1 MWGETMTA
9 TDYGNLAYL
18 VLLGAVIVFWFFIQN
33 RQSLNKT
40 LQHGA
45 VWGLIF
51 VGVVAAFGLWG
62 DIRQTAQP
70 QQLVMEDAGRIEV
83 PRGPDG
89 HYYLMLDINGTPVR
103 FVVDTGATGMV
114 LTQDDAARIGLT
126 EDDMIFYSEAMTAN
140 GPVRTAPVRLEDVA
154 LGPFHG
160 RDVRAFVNEGEMS
173 KSLLGMEYLNRFAR
187 LEINGGRLILE
198 R

>member
-1 MWGETMTA
+1 MSGME
-9 TDYGNLAYL
+9 YGNLAYL
-18 VLLGAVIVFWFFIQN
+18 VLLAAVLVFWFFIQN

-51 VGVVAAFGLWG
+51 LGVIAAVGLWG
-62 DIRQTAQP
+62 DIRQTVQP
-70 QQLVMEDAGRIEV
+70 QQLVMTDAGRIEV

-89 HYYLMLDINGTPVR
+89 HYYLTLTINDAPVR
-103 FVVDTGATGMV
+103 FVVDTGATSMV
-114 LTQDDAARIGLT
+114 LTQADAARVGLAE
-126 EDDMIFYSEAMTAN
+126 EDVIFYTEAMTAN
-140 GPVRTAPVRLEDVA
+140 GVVRTAPVRLDDVA
-154 LGPFHG
+154 LGPFHD
-160 RDVRAFVNEGEMS
+160 RNVRAFVNEGEMT

-187 LEINGGRLILE
+187 LEIINGRLILE

>member
-1 MWGETMTA
+1 M
-9 TDYGNLAYL
+9 DYGNLAYL
-18 VLLGAVIVFWFFIQN
+18 ILLGAVIVFWFFVQN

-40 LQHGA
+40 LQQGA

-51 VGVVAAFGLWG
+51 VGVIAAVGLWG
-62 DIRQTAQP
+62 DIRQTVQP

-89 HYYLMLDINGTPVR
+89 HYYLTLEINDAPVR
-103 FVVDTGATGMV
+103 FVVDTGATSMV
-114 LTQDDAARIGLT
+114 LTQEDAKRVGLDE
-126 EDDMIFYSEAMTAN
+126 EDVIFYSEAMTAN
-140 GPVRTAPVRLEDVA
+140 GLVRTAPVRLDDVA
-154 LGPFHG
+154 LGPFHD

-187 LEINGGRLILE
+187 LEINNGRLILE

>member
-1 MWGETMTA
+1 MTSME
-9 TDYGNLAYL
+9 YGNLAYL
-18 VLLGAVIVFWFFIQN
+18 AVLLAAVVFWFVAQN

-40 LQHGA
+40 LQHVA

-51 VGVVAAFGLWG
+51 LGTIAAVGLWG
-62 DIRQTAQP
+62 DIRQTVVP
-70 QQLVMEDAGRIEV
+70 QQMVMEDAGRIEV

-89 HYYLMLDINGTPVR
+89 HYYLTLEINSAPVR

-114 LTQDDAARIGLT
+114 LTKDDAARAGLSE
-126 EDDMIFYSEAMTAN
+126 EDLIFFSEAMTAN

-154 LGPFHG
+154 LGPFQ
-160 RDVRAFVNEGEMS
+160 DQNVRAFVNEGEMDR
-173 KSLLGMEYLNRFAR
+173 SLLGMEYLSRFAR
-187 LEINGGRLILE
+187 LEISDGHLILE

>member
-1 MWGETMTA
+1 MSAMEF
-9 TDYGNLAYL
+9 GNLAYL
-18 VLLGAVIVFWFFIQN
+18 VLLGLMVASWFFIQN

-40 LQHGA
+40 LQQGA

-51 VGVVAAFGLWG
+51 LGTIAAVGLWG
-62 DIRQTAQP
+62 DIRQTVYP
-70 QQLVMEDAGRIEV
+70 QQMVMTDTGRIEV

-89 HYYLMLDINGTPVR
+89 HYHLTLDINNAPVR

-114 LTQDDAARIGLT
+114 LSMNDAQRVGLT

-140 GPVRTAPVRLEDVA
+140 GPVRTAPVRLDDVA
-154 LGPFHG
+154 LGPFH
-160 RDVRAFVNEGEMS
+160 DSNVRAFVNEGEMRT
-173 KSLLGMEYLNRFAR
+173 SLLGMEYLNTFAR
-187 LEINGGRLILE
+187 IEIASGRLILE